1 MVSFN
6 TKWTMRTGLILI
18 AVSVV
23 LLGISGYGILS
34 TNNNQFTK
42 VIPEGGYITVNTT
55 TGVSQGDEI
64 AYTVSTTGNVS
75 VELIGP
81 SGIVSSNYT
90 VSPATPLNKVVVSNA
105 SGVWAVK
112 IYNTQAGQ
120 SYVHGSLGYIAVA
133 DTAMLYLGLA
143 LLPSGVVLLM
153 LYFSIRRREKKLSD
167 FNRSI

>member
-42 VIPEGGYITVNTT
+42 VIPEGGYMTVNT

-90 VSPATPLNKVVVSNA
+90 VSPSTPLNRVVVSNA
-105 SGVWAVK
+105 SGVWTVK

-120 SYVHGSLGYIAVA
+120 SYVHGSLGYIAVT

-143 LLPSGVVLLM
+143 LLPSGVVLLL
-153 LYFSIRRREKKLSD
+153 LYFSIRRKEKKLSD